1 MSKHYI
7 TCKHCQ
13 TENLNTD
20 YCTNC
25 GQIINIVLERQLE
38 QQRIKEERIQKEL
51 QTAPTPLEK
60 IAQKLRN
67 HSNPIVRLL
76 FFIVHT
82 VWLIVATI
90 AAGIAYLIGMIAA

>member
-25 GQIINIVLERQLE
+25 GGIINIVLERQLE
-38 QQRIKEERIQKEL
+38 QQRVTEERIQKEL
-51 QTAPTPLEK
+51 HTPPTPLEQ

-67 HSNPIVRLL
+67 HSNPIIRAL
-76 FFIVHT
+76 FFIIHT

-90 AAGIAYLIGMIAA
+90 AAGIAYLVGMIAA